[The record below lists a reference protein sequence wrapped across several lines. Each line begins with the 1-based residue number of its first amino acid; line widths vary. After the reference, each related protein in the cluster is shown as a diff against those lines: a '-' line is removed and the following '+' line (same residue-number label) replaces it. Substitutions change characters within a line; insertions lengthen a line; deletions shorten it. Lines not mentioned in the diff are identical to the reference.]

1 MASEIVV
8 PKSERPK
15 SLENFLKRRFPIG
28 YLRKLFRKNGVR
40 LNGKRSGPKEM
51 VEPGDRIQLFIPFEK
66 RTGSTN
72 KKRPA
77 CSSFEILFEDSE
89 LLLINKRAGIAVHE
103 GKGILKRNSLLGK
116 LEAAYRPQFSPAHG
130 CGSASTRIYGVAVGQ
145 RARRTVQYAYALCLS
160 RVLYLQASALPH
172 FALR

>member
-116 LEAAYRPQFSPAHG
+116 LEAAYRPQGIRPKLIHRVDKDTSG
-130 CGSASTRIYGVAVGQ
+130 ILVVAKRDSVAEEFENYFEEGE
-145 RARRTVQYAYALCLS
+145 
-160 RVLYLQASALPH
+160 
-172 FALR
+172 